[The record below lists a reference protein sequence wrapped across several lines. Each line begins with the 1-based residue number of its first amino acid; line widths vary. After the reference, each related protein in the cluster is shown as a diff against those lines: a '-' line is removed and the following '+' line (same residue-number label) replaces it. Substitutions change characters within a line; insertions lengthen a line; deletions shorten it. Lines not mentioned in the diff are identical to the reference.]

1 MSELLVTIGQTCK
14 QNTRILLTAAM
25 LGVLSSTIFMAP
37 SQAARIV
44 YDPKNTAEAVKIL
57 KESQNIANT
66 VGKQLGLSEQDLKN
80 INEFADKYTK
90 IIETH
95 SKAIEKVM
103 SQHGGFVGGKIKMS
117 TKTDG
122 GADDEDIE
130 ITTADKWLGGLIPAA
145 MDQDGRISFSAKNI
159 ARMAAAGAIMSN
171 NKDVLEAYGKI
182 TEELAKSE
190 QTLQELLKKNAEL
203 GIDNGGLAA
212 QQLNNQIKGLETHI
226 SGLHAQMDALAGQ
239 SKILE
244 SQAKAQEAQNDQKL
258 AEASAK
264 ATSDYIKSNY
274 ESFEEGSSNYH
285 IKHPW

>member
-1 MSELLVTIGQTCK
+1 MSELFTTIGQTCK
-14 QNTRILLTAAM
+14 QNSRILLTATM
-25 LGVLSSTIFMAP
+25 LGILSSSIFMAP

-44 YDPKNTAEAVKIL
+44 YDPQNTAEAVKIL

-80 INEFADKYTK
+80 INEFANKYSK
-90 IIETH
+90 LIETH

-103 SQHGGFVGGKIKMS
+103 ASHGGYIGKIS

-130 ITTADKWLGGLIPAA
+130 ISSADKWLGTLIPMAT
-145 MDQDGRISFSAKNI
+145 DKDGRISFNAKNI

-171 NKDVLEAYGKI
+171 NKDVLEAMAQI
-182 TEELAKSE
+182 TQELDRSE
-190 QTLQELLKKNAEL
+190 KTLQDLLKKNSEL
-203 GIDNGGLAA
+203 GIDNGSLAA

-226 SGLHAQMDALAGQ
+226 SGLHAQLDAIQGQ